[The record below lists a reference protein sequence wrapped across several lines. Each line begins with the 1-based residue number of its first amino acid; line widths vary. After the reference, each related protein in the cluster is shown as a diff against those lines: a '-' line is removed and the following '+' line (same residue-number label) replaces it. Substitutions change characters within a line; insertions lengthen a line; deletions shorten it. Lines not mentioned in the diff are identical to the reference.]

1 METTSG
7 VAQPLYINSY
17 RLTNLQLMNT
27 FQLNKEQPK
36 QLKKTLNNQ
45 PHTIHWVQNPVGI
58 RKGITTGL
66 CKNPRPNIYL
76 N

>member
-1 METTSG
+1 
-7 VAQPLYINSY
+7 
-17 RLTNLQLMNT
+17 MNT